1 MRSLLTSLPAAVVYV
16 SGSDLT
22 VQFASDASSWLIG
35 DQDVLGKP
43 LSEVLPDLTRQTEIF
58 DRIMKTGEPVRGS
71 GERIR
76 SRRDERAEQLFVD
89 YACQPVRDADH
100 GIAGILLHFTD
111 VTAHVRDRQELQVAA
126 AQGADLLGRLR
137 DANVLGVVVHGE
149 QQVYEA
155 NDAFLAIIGY
165 SRDDVAAGRISYQGI
180 TPPEW
185 ADQSRDALAELRRS
199 GAFQPFEKEYMHRD
213 GYRVPV
219 LVGGAMISHE
229 PLRWVA
235 FVVDLSARQRAEQER
250 AELLVRERAAKAEA
264 DRARERL
271 TFLLRAGDM
280 LAASRSRHEMLEHAA
295 HLVVPVLGD
304 HCVVW
309 LAAADGTLHATSLV
323 HRDPARAPVLAEFGQ
338 HEIPP
343 VGPMS
348 IQIAYS
354 TGNTQLMRDAKAQL
368 PRWGDLT
375 ADLVDVLGRLQAES
389 VLSIPLLV
397 DKRPVGVLSLTRDT
411 DRPGFTAVDIE
422 VVEEFARRLADGLA
436 AAYAFAREH
445 TIAETLQR
453 SVLPDTLPSI
463 GGLDLAVCYLPATD
477 GADVGGDWYDAFLVD
492 GDRVGLV
499 IGDVTGHNI
508 GSASIMGQVRSMLRA
523 YAIDHADPAKVME
536 RTNTALG
543 RLLPEALAT
552 AVYAVLDPATGELIY
567 ANAGHLPSL
576 IVTGSGEV
584 HYLDDTTGTML
595 GAAPDTSFTSGRRRL
610 CTGDVLLNYT
620 DGLIENGHRDLID
633 GLDAL
638 TAVMRQP
645 AARTAQQA
653 CAQAQDGL
661 LGTDSRD
668 DDVCLLAVRL
678 QD

>member
-1 MRSLLTSLPAAVVYV
+1 MRSLLTSMPAAVVYV
-16 SGSDLT
+16 SGSDLAIR
-22 VQFASDASSWLIG
+22 FASDASSWLVG

-43 LSEVLPDLTRQTEIF
+43 LSEVVPELAAQTEIF
-58 DRIMKTGEPVRGS
+58 DRIMKTGEPVRSS

-76 SRRDERAEQLFVD
+76 SRHDGRAGQLFVD
-89 YACQPVRDADH
+89 YVCQPVRDADH
-100 GIAGILLHFTD
+100 GIAGILLHVTD
-111 VTAHVRDRQELQVAA
+111 VTAHVRDRQELQEAA
-126 AQGADLLGRLR
+126 TQSADLLGRLR
-137 DANVLGVVVHGE
+137 DANVLGVMVHGE
-149 QQVYEA
+149 QQVDEA
-155 NDAFLAIIGY
+155 NDAFLDIIGY
-165 SRDDVAAGRISYQGI
+165 SRDDVAAGQISYQSI

-185 ADQSRDALAELRRS
+185 VEHSRSALEELRRS
-199 GAFQPFEKEYMHRD
+199 GAFQPFEKEYVHRD
-213 GYRVPV
+213 GHRVQV
-219 LVGGAMISHE
+219 LVGGALISLE

-264 DRARERL
+264 DGARERL

-280 LAASRSRHEMLEHAA
+280 VAASRSRHEMLEHAA
-295 HLVVPVLGD
+295 HLIVPVLGD

-309 LAAADGTLHATSLV
+309 LADADGTLHATSLV

-354 TGNTQLMRDAKAQL
+354 TAATQVMRDAKAQL

-375 ADLVDVLGRLQAES
+375 PGLADILARLEAES

-411 DRPGFTAVDIE
+411 DRPGFTAMDIE

-436 AAYAFAREH
+436 TADAFAREH

-463 GGLDLAVCYLPATD
+463 TGLDLAVCYLPATG

-536 RTNTALG
+536 RTNMALG

-576 IVTGSGEV
+576 IATGFGEV

-595 GAAPDTSFTSGRRRL
+595 GASPDISFTAGRRRL

-633 GLDAL
+633 GLGAL
-638 TAVMRQP
+638 AAVMRQP
-645 AARTAQQA
+645 AARTARQA
-653 CAQAQDGL
+653 CAQAQGGL
-661 LGTDSRD
+661 LDTDSRD